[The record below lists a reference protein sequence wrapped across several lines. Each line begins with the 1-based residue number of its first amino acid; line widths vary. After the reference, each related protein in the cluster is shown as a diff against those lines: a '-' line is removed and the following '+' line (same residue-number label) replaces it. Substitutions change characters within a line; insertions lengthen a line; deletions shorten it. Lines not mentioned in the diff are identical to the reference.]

1 MLNNISELLSDV
13 VSRCNRLISASIASK
28 KQDTPKE
35 DAKSRLKLVLMHD
48 RTNLDSTILE
58 QMRDEIVE
66 VISKYVEIDK
76 DALDLNLESETNTIA
91 LVASIPV
98 LRTKKKNVPDVQE
111 IIKTPAKSIC
121 TCEGECDC
129 LLDDYELCDA
139 DDLCSCEDECCCDDD
154 CGCDCDCNKEEACEC
169 SCGDDCGC
177 DETCDCGCQDGEEC
191 DCTCE
196 DECLAE
202 EKECLCGCSEEVAEI
217 IADVSSKVN
226 PKTTK

>member
-13 VSRCNRLISASIASK
+13 VSRCNKLISASIASK
-28 KQDTPKE
+28 KNETPKE

-48 RTNLDSTILE
+48 RTNLDPCMLE

-66 VISKYVEIDK
+66 VISRYVEIDK
-76 DALDLNLESETNTIA
+76 DALDLNLESETNSIA
-91 LVASIPV
+91 LVASIPI
-98 LRTKKKNVPDVQE
+98 LRTKKRNTPVVQE
-111 IIKTPAKSIC
+111 IMKSPSKSIC

-139 DDLCSCEDECCCDDD
+139 DDLCNCEEECCCDD
-154 CGCDCDCNKEEACEC
+154 EC
-169 SCGDDCGC
+169 SCGC
-177 DETCDCGCQDGEEC
+177 DETCNCNNSEECGCGEDCGCECENGEEC

-196 DECLAE
+196 NECLAE
-202 EKECLCGCSEEVAEI
+202 EKECICGCSEEVAEI